1 MGAFLRKFLAIV
13 LVIVLGI
20 LAAFGFLIFQSD
32 STESTLPKPIESASV
47 PQGDGLDGYYAQQ
60 LEWSECSDGF
70 ECSSFSAPIDY
81 ANPADGAMQISV
93 IRKLATG
100 TAQGSLV
107 LNPGGPGGSGIEYTT
122 YAEYVVSDTLRENF
136 DIVGFD
142 PRGVGFSTPV
152 ECLDDEQTEEYIA
165 LDGSPDDQTEIDQ
178 AQAMSEL
185 FAQSCATNS
194 PDTYKFLD
202 TISAARDVDILR
214 ALLGDEKLNWLGKSY
229 GTFLGAT
236 YADLFPERVGR
247 MLLDGAIDPMLTN
260 EKLSYGQALGFELA
274 LTRFVDDCVTKSDCP
289 LSASGAA
296 GVSEVGDLLIK
307 LDANPITL
315 DDGRLFTQAMG
326 TLGVVGSLYD
336 KQYGWPELRTNLG
349 LAFDGDF
356 SGLASSVDFYTGR
369 QSDGSYKDNS
379 NDAIAAVNCLDRPD
393 RATTEE
399 TAALASVWKK
409 VATNFGEYLAWSNI
423 SCSYWQA
430 EATGVPKEITA
441 PGTPTILV
449 VGTVNDPATPYAWS
463 QALAAQLSKGV
474 LLTLDGD
481 GHTAYYQGS
490 KCIDEIVDNFYLTG
504 EAEDGI
510 TCTDGP

>member
-1 MGAFLRKFLAIV
+1 LGAFLRKFLAIV

-20 LAAFGFLIFQSD
+20 LAAFGYLIFQSD
-32 STESTLPKPIESASV
+32 STESTLSKPIESASV

-70 ECSSFSAPIDY
+70 ECSSFSVPIDY

-247 MLLDGAIDPMLTN
+247 MLLDGAIDPTLTN
-260 EKLSYGQALGFELA
+260 EKLSFGQALGFELA

-296 GVSEVGDLLIK
+296 GVSEVGDLLIE

-349 LAFDGDF
+349 LAFDDDF

-399 TAALASVWKK
+399 TAALASEWKK
-409 VATNFGEYLAWSNI
+409 VAPNFGEYLAWSNI
-423 SCSYWQA
+423 SYWQA

-504 EAEDGI
+504 EVEDGI

>member
-20 LAAFGFLIFQSD
+20 LAAFGYLIFQSD
-32 STESTLPKPIESASV
+32 PTESTLPKPIESASV
-47 PQGDGLDGYYAQQ
+47 PQGDGLDGYYAQE

-100 TAQGSLV
+100 TALGSLV

-214 ALLGDEKLNWLGKSY
+214 ELLGDEKLNWLGKSY

-247 MLLDGAIDPMLTN
+247 MLLDGAIDPTLTN

-296 GVSEVGDLLIK
+296 GVSEVGDLLIE

-399 TAALASVWKK
+399 TAALASEWKK
-409 VATNFGEYLAWSNI
+409 VAPNFGEYLAWSNI

>member
-100 TAQGSLV
+100 TALGSLV

-185 FAQSCATNS
+185 FAQSCAINS

-247 MLLDGAIDPMLTN
+247 MLLDGAIDPTLTN

-296 GVSEVGDLLIK
+296 GASEVGDLLIE

-393 RATTEE
+393 RATTEQ
-399 TAALASVWKK
+399 TVALASEWKK
-409 VATNFGEYLAWSNI
+409 VAPNFGEYLAWSNI

>member
-1 MGAFLRKFLAIV
+1 M
-13 LVIVLGI
+13 IVLGI

-70 ECSSFSAPIDY
+70 ECSSFSVPIDY

-247 MLLDGAIDPMLTN
+247 MLLDGAIDPTLTN
-260 EKLSYGQALGFELA
+260 EKLSFGQALGFELA

-296 GVSEVGDLLIK
+296 GVSEVGDLLIE
-307 LDANPITL
+307 LDANPISL

-349 LAFDGDF
+349 LAFDDDF

-399 TAALASVWKK
+399 TAALASEWKK
-409 VATNFGEYLAWSNI
+409 VAPNFGEYLAWSNI

-463 QALAAQLSKGV
+463 QALATQLSKGV

>member
-100 TAQGSLV
+100 TALGSLV

-247 MLLDGAIDPMLTN
+247 MLLDGAIDPTLTN

-296 GVSEVGDLLIK
+296 GVSEVGDLLIE

-399 TAALASVWKK
+399 TAALASEWKK
-409 VATNFGEYLAWSNI
+409 VAPNFGEYLAWSNI

-463 QALAAQLSKGV
+463 QALATQLSKGV

-504 EAEDGI
+504 EVEDGI

>member
-1 MGAFLRKFLAIV
+1 MRKFLAIV

-70 ECSSFSAPIDY
+70 ECSSFSVPIDY
-81 ANPADGAMQISV
+81 TNPADGAMQISV

-185 FAQSCATNS
+185 FGQSCATNS

-247 MLLDGAIDPMLTN
+247 MLLDGAIDPTLTN
-260 EKLSYGQALGFELA
+260 EKLSFGQALGFELA

-296 GVSEVGDLLIK
+296 GVSEVGDLLIE

-326 TLGVVGSLYD
+326 TLGVVGPLYD

-349 LAFDGDF
+349 LAFDDDF

-399 TAALASVWKK
+399 TAALASEWKK
-409 VATNFGEYLAWSNI
+409 VAPNFGEYLAWSNI

-463 QALAAQLSKGV
+463 QALATQLSKGV

>member
-1 MGAFLRKFLAIV
+1 MIV
-13 LVIVLGI
+13 FGI
-20 LAAFGFLIFQSD
+20 LATFGYLALQSD
-32 STESTLPKPIESASV
+32 STDSTLPKPSQSASV

-60 LEWSECSDGF
+60 LDWSECSDGF
-70 ECSSFSAPIDY
+70 ECSSYSVPIDY
-81 ANPADGAMQISV
+81 ANPTNGAMQISV

-100 TAQGSLV
+100 TALGSLV

-122 YAEYVVSDTLRENF
+122 YAEYVVSNTLRENF

-165 LDGSPDDQTEIDQ
+165 LDGSPDNQTEIDQ

-194 PDTYKFLD
+194 PDTFKFLD
-202 TISAARDVDILR
+202 TISATRDIDILR

-236 YADLFPERVGR
+236 YADLFPDRVGR
-247 MLLDGAIDPMLTN
+247 MLLDGAIDPTLTN
-260 EKLSYGQALGFELA
+260 EQLSYGQALGFELA

-296 GVSEVGDLLIK
+296 GVSEVSDLLVD

-349 LAFDGDF
+349 LAFDADF
-356 SGLASSVDFYTGR
+356 SGLAASVDFYTGR
-369 QSDGSYKDNS
+369 ESDGSFKDNS

-399 TAALASVWKK
+399 TVALASEWKK
-409 VATNFGEYLAWSNI
+409 VAPNFGEYLAWSNI
-423 SCSYWQA
+423 SCSYWLA

-463 QALAAQLSKGV
+463 QALAGQLSKGV

-504 EAEDGI
+504 EADADI
-510 TCTDGP
+510 VCTDGP

>member
-1 MGAFLRKFLAIV
+1 MRKFTAVVLAVFVGI
-13 LVIVLGI
+13 IATLGYQMS
-20 LAAFGFLIFQSD
+20 QSD
-32 STESTLPKPIESASV
+32 SNDSGSPKPSASV
-47 PQGDGLDGYYAQQ
+47 PQGAGLDGYYAQI
-60 LEWSECSDGF
+60 LEWSDCNEGF
-70 ECSSFSAPIDY
+70 ECSTFSVPIDY
-81 ANPADGAMQISV
+81 ANPADGAMQISA

-100 TAQGSLV
+100 SALGSLI

-122 YAEYVVSDTLRENF
+122 YAEYVVSETLRENF

-142 PRGVGFSTPV
+142 PRGVGQSTPV
-152 ECLDDEQTEEYIA
+152 ECLNDEQTEEYIA
-165 LDGSPDDQTEIDQ
+165 LDGSPDNQIEIDQ
-178 AQAMSEL
+178 VQAMSEL

-202 TISAARDVDILR
+202 TISATRDIDILR

-236 YADLFPERVGR
+236 YADLFPDRVGR
-247 MLLDGAIDPMLTN
+247 MLLDGAIDPTLTN
-260 EKLSYGQALGFELA
+260 EQLSYGQALGFELA
-274 LTRFVDDCVTKSDCP
+274 LTRFVDDCATKSDCP
-289 LSASGAA
+289 LSASGPA
-296 GVSEVGDLLIK
+296 GVSQVSDLLIE
-307 LDANPITL
+307 LDANPVTL

-336 KQYGWPELRTNLG
+336 KQYGWPDLRTNLG
-349 LAFDGDF
+349 LAFADDF

-369 QSDGSYKDNS
+369 QSDGSFKDNS

-393 RATTEE
+393 RATKDQTV
-399 TAALASVWKK
+399 ALASEWKK
-409 VATNFGEYLAWSNI
+409 AAPNFGEYLAWSNI

-430 EATGVPKEITA
+430 EATGIPKKIA
-441 PGTPTILV
+441 ALGTPTILV

-490 KCIDEIVDNFYLTG
+490 NCIDEVVDNFYLTG
-504 EAEDGI
+504 EAQADI
-510 TCTDGP
+510 ICTDGP

>member
-1 MGAFLRKFLAIV
+1 MRKFLALLLAIFVGIV
-13 LVIVLGI
+13 ATLGYRI
-20 LAAFGFLIFQSD
+20 ISVD
-32 STESTLPKPIESASV
+32 STASSSPKPSQSASV
-47 PQGDGLDGYYAQQ
+47 PQGNGLDGYYNQQ
-60 LEWSECSDGF
+60 LEWSDCNDGF
-70 ECSSFSAPIDY
+70 ECASFNVPIDY
-81 ANPADGAMQISV
+81 ANPADGAMQISA

-100 TAQGSLV
+100 SAQGSLI

-142 PRGVGFSTPV
+142 PRGVGESTPV
-152 ECLDDEQTEEYIA
+152 ECLNDAQTEEYIA
-165 LDGSPDDQTEIDQ
+165 LDGSPDNQTEIDQ
-178 AQAMSEL
+178 AQEMAKL
-185 FAQSCATNS
+185 FGQTCATNS
-194 PDTYKFLD
+194 PDTFKFLD
-202 TISAARDVDILR
+202 TVSATRDIDILR

-236 YADLFPERVGR
+236 YADIFPERVGR
-247 MLLDGAIDPMLTN
+247 MLLDGAIDPTLSN
-260 EKLSYGQALGFELA
+260 EQLSYGQALGFELA
-274 LTRFVDDCVTKSDCP
+274 LNRFVDDCVTKSDCP
-289 LSASGAA
+289 LSAGGAA
-296 GVSEVGDLLIK
+296 GISEISDLLVD
-307 LDANPITL
+307 LDANPVTL

-336 KQYGWPELRTNLG
+336 KVYGWPELRINLD
-349 LAFDGDF
+349 LAFDGDY

-369 QSDGSYKDNS
+369 QSDGSFKDNS

-399 TAALASVWKK
+399 TVALASEWKK
-409 VATNFGEYLAWSNI
+409 AAPNFGEYLAWSNI
-423 SCSYWQA
+423 SCSYWLA
-430 EATGVPKEITA
+430 DATGVPKEITA
-441 PGTPTILV
+441 LGTPTILV

-490 KCIDEIVDNFYLTG
+490 ECIDEVVDNFYLTG
-504 EAEDGI
+504 EAEADI
-510 TCTDGP
+510 ICTDGP

>member
-100 TAQGSLV
+100 TALGSLV

-185 FAQSCATNS
+185 FAQSCAINS

-349 LAFDGDF
+349 LAIDGDF

-399 TAALASVWKK
+399 TAALASEWKK
-409 VATNFGEYLAWSNI
+409 VAPNFGEYLAWSNI

>member
-1 MGAFLRKFLAIV
+1 MRKFLAIA

-20 LAAFGFLIFQSD
+20 LAAFGYLIFQSD

-70 ECSSFSAPIDY
+70 ECSSFSVPIDY

-100 TAQGSLV
+100 TALGSLV

-185 FAQSCATNS
+185 FGQSCATNS

-247 MLLDGAIDPMLTN
+247 MLLDGAIDPTLTN
-260 EKLSYGQALGFELA
+260 EKLSFGQALGFELA

-289 LSASGAA
+289 LSASGAV
-296 GVSEVGDLLIK
+296 GVSEVGDLLIE

-349 LAFDGDF
+349 LAFDDDF

-399 TAALASVWKK
+399 TAALASEWKK
-409 VATNFGEYLAWSNI
+409 VAPNFGEYLAWSNI

-463 QALAAQLSKGV
+463 QALASQLSKGV

-504 EAEDGI
+504 EVEDGI

>member
-1 MGAFLRKFLAIV
+1 M
-13 LVIVLGI
+13 IVLGI
-20 LAAFGFLIFQSD
+20 LAAFGYLIFQSD
-32 STESTLPKPIESASV
+32 PTESTLPKPIESASV
-47 PQGDGLDGYYAQQ
+47 PQGDGLDGYYAQE

-70 ECSSFSAPIDY
+70 ECSSFSVPIDY

-100 TAQGSLV
+100 TALGSLV

-194 PDTYKFLD
+194 PETYKFLD

-247 MLLDGAIDPMLTN
+247 MLLDGAIDPTLTN

-296 GVSEVGDLLIK
+296 GVSEVGDLLIE

-399 TAALASVWKK
+399 TAALASEWKK
-409 VATNFGEYLAWSNI
+409 VAPNFGEYLAWSNI

>member
-20 LAAFGFLIFQSD
+20 LAAFGYLIFQSD
-32 STESTLPKPIESASV
+32 PTESTLPKPIESASV
-47 PQGDGLDGYYAQQ
+47 PQGDGLDGYYAQE

-100 TAQGSLV
+100 TALGSLV

-247 MLLDGAIDPMLTN
+247 MLLDGAIDPTLTN

-296 GVSEVGDLLIK
+296 GASEVGDLLIE

-399 TAALASVWKK
+399 TAALASEWKK
-409 VATNFGEYLAWSNI
+409 VAPNFGEYLAWSNI

>member
-1 MGAFLRKFLAIV
+1 MRKFLAIV

-32 STESTLPKPIESASV
+32 STESTLPKPIDSASV

-100 TAQGSLV
+100 TALGSLV

-194 PDTYKFLD
+194 PETYKFLD

-247 MLLDGAIDPMLTN
+247 MLLDGAIDPTLTN

-296 GVSEVGDLLIK
+296 GVSEVGDLLIE

-399 TAALASVWKK
+399 TAALASEWKK
-409 VATNFGEYLAWSNI
+409 VAPNFGEYLAWSNI

>member
-20 LAAFGFLIFQSD
+20 LAAFGYLIFKSD
-32 STESTLPKPIESASV
+32 PTDSTLPKPIESASV

-93 IRKLATG
+93 IRKLASG

-194 PDTYKFLD
+194 PETYKFLD

-214 ALLGDEKLNWLGKSY
+214 ELLGDEKLNWLGKSY

-247 MLLDGAIDPMLTN
+247 MLLDGAIDPTLTN

-296 GVSEVGDLLIK
+296 GVSEVGDLLIE

-399 TAALASVWKK
+399 TAALASEWKK
-409 VATNFGEYLAWSNI
+409 VAPNFGEYLAWSNI

-504 EAEDGI
+504 EAEDGM

>member
-1 MGAFLRKFLAIV
+1 LGAFLRKFLAIV
-13 LVIVLGI
+13 LATLVAIVATLGY
-20 LAAFGFLIFQSD
+20 LVVQLDPADGTYAEPS
-32 STESTLPKPIESASV
+32 ESASI

-60 LEWSECSDGF
+60 LEWSECNKDF
-70 ECSSFSAPIDY
+70 ECSYFSVPIDY
-81 ANPADGAMQISV
+81 TNPADGAMRISV

-100 TAQGSLV
+100 SAQGSLV

-122 YAEYVVSDTLRENF
+122 YVEYVVSASLRENF

-142 PRGVGFSTPV
+142 PRGVGQSTPV
-152 ECLDDEQTEEYIA
+152 ECLNDEQTEEYIA
-165 LDGSPDDQTEIDQ
+165 LDGSPDDQIEIDQ
-178 AQAMSEL
+178 AQEMAEL
-185 FAQSCATNS
+185 FGQTCATNS

-202 TISAARDVDILR
+202 TVSATRDIDILR

-236 YADLFPERVGR
+236 YADLFPDRVGR
-247 MLLDGAIDPMLTN
+247 MLLDGAIDPTLTN
-260 EKLSYGQALGFELA
+260 KQLSYGQALGFELA
-274 LTRFVDDCVTKSDCP
+274 LNRFVDDCSTESDCP

-296 GVSEVGDLLIK
+296 GVSEVGDLLIE
-307 LDANPITL
+307 LDANPVTL

-369 QSDGSYKDNS
+369 QLDGSYKDNS

-393 RATTEE
+393 RATTEQ
-399 TAALASVWKK
+399 TVALASEWKL
-409 VATNFGEYLAWSNI
+409 VAPNFGEYLAWSNI

-441 PGTPTILV
+441 LGTPTILV
-449 VGTVNDPATPYAWS
+449 VGTVYDPATPYAWS
-463 QALAAQLSKGV
+463 QALASQLSKGV

-490 KCIDEIVDNFYLTG
+490 RCIDEIVDNFYLTG
-504 EAEDGI
+504 EAPAGI

>member
-1 MGAFLRKFLAIV
+1 MRKFLAIV

-20 LAAFGFLIFQSD
+20 LAAFGYLIFQSD

-47 PQGDGLDGYYAQQ
+47 PQGDGLDGYYAQE

-70 ECSSFSAPIDY
+70 ECSSFSVPIDY

-100 TAQGSLV
+100 TALGSLV

-194 PDTYKFLD
+194 PETYKFLD

-247 MLLDGAIDPMLTN
+247 MLLDGAIDPTLTN

-296 GVSEVGDLLIK
+296 GVSEVGDLLIE

-399 TAALASVWKK
+399 TAALASEWKK
-409 VATNFGEYLAWSNI
+409 VAPNFGEYLAWSNI

>member
-13 LVIVLGI
+13 LVIVFGI
-20 LAAFGFLIFQSD
+20 LATFGYLALQSD
-32 STESTLPKPIESASV
+32 STDSALPKPSQSASV

-60 LEWSECSDGF
+60 LDWSECSDGF
-70 ECSSFSAPIDY
+70 ECSSYSVPIDY
-81 ANPADGAMQISV
+81 ANPTDGAMQISV

-100 TAQGSLV
+100 TALGSLV

-122 YAEYVVSDTLRENF
+122 YAEYVVSNTLRENF

-165 LDGSPDDQTEIDQ
+165 LDGSPDNQTEIDQ

-194 PDTYKFLD
+194 PDTFKFLD
-202 TISAARDVDILR
+202 TISATRDIDILR

-236 YADLFPERVGR
+236 YADLFPDRVGR
-247 MLLDGAIDPMLTN
+247 MLLDGAIDPTLTN
-260 EKLSYGQALGFELA
+260 EQLSYGQALGFELA

-296 GVSEVGDLLIK
+296 GVSEVSDLLVD

-349 LAFDGDF
+349 LAFDADF
-356 SGLASSVDFYTGR
+356 SGLAASVDFYTGR
-369 QSDGSYKDNS
+369 ESDGSFKDNS

-399 TAALASVWKK
+399 TVALASEWKK
-409 VATNFGEYLAWSNI
+409 VAPNFGEYLAWSNI
-423 SCSYWQA
+423 SCSYWKA

-463 QALAAQLSKGV
+463 QALAGQLSKGI

-504 EAEDGI
+504 EADADI
-510 TCTDGP
+510 VCTDGP

>member
-13 LVIVLGI
+13 LAIVISVVGI
-20 LAAFGFLIFQSD
+20 LGYRALRANSSD
-32 STESTLPKPIESASV
+32 ASSPKPSESASV
-47 PQGDGLDGYYAQQ
+47 PQGNGLEGYYAQQ
-60 LEWSECSDGF
+60 LKWSGCKDGF
-70 ECSSFSAPIDY
+70 ECATFSVPIDY
-81 ANPADGAMQISV
+81 ANPADGALQISA

-100 TAQGSLV
+100 SALGSLV

-142 PRGVGFSTPV
+142 PRGVGESTPV
-152 ECLDDEQTEEYIA
+152 ECLNDQQTEEYIA
-165 LDGSPDDQTEIDQ
+165 LDGSPDNQTEIDQ

-202 TISAARDVDILR
+202 TISATRDIDILR

-236 YADLFPERVGR
+236 YADLFPDRVGR
-247 MLLDGAIDPMLTN
+247 MLLDGAIDPTLTN
-260 EKLSYGQALGFELA
+260 EQLSYGQALGFELA
-274 LTRFVDDCVTKSDCP
+274 LKRFVDDCATKSDCP
-289 LSASGAA
+289 LDASGAA
-296 GVSEVGDLLIK
+296 GVSEISDLLNA
-307 LDANPITL
+307 LDASPVTL

-349 LAFDGDF
+349 LAFDDDF
-356 SGLASSVDFYTGR
+356 SGLAESVDFYTGR
-369 QSDGSYKDNS
+369 QSDGSFKDNS

-393 RATTEE
+393 RATTEQ
-399 TAALASVWKK
+399 TVAIASEWKK
-409 VATNFGEYLAWSNI
+409 TAPNFGEYLAWSNI
-423 SCSYWQA
+423 GCSYWKA
-430 EATGVPKEITA
+430 AATGVPKKITA
-441 PGTPTILV
+441 PGTPNILV

-463 QALAAQLSKGV
+463 QGLAAQLSKGV

-490 KCIDEIVDNFYLTG
+490 KCIDKVVDNFYLTG
-504 EAEDGI
+504 EAETGI
-510 TCTDGP
+510 VCTDGP

>member
-1 MGAFLRKFLAIV
+1 LGAFLRKFLAIV

-20 LAAFGFLIFQSD
+20 LAAFGYLIFQSD
-32 STESTLPKPIESASV
+32 STESSLPKPIESASV

-70 ECSSFSAPIDY
+70 ECSSFSVPIDY

-185 FAQSCATNS
+185 FGQSCATNS

-247 MLLDGAIDPMLTN
+247 MLLDGAIDPTLTN
-260 EKLSYGQALGFELA
+260 EKLSFGQALGFELA

-296 GVSEVGDLLIK
+296 GVSEVGDLLIE

-315 DDGRLFTQAMG
+315 ADGRLFTQAMG

-349 LAFDGDF
+349 LAFDDDF

-399 TAALASVWKK
+399 TAALASEWKK
-409 VATNFGEYLAWSNI
+409 VAPNFGEYLAWSNI

-463 QALAAQLSKGV
+463 QALATQLSKGV

>member
-1 MGAFLRKFLAIV
+1 LGAFLRKFLAIV
-13 LVIVLGI
+13 LVIVFGI
-20 LAAFGFLIFQSD
+20 LATSGYLALQSD
-32 STESTLPKPIESASV
+32 STDSTLPKPSQSASV

-60 LEWSECSDGF
+60 LDWSECSDGF
-70 ECSSFSAPIDY
+70 ECSSYSVPIDY
-81 ANPADGAMQISV
+81 ANPTDGAMQISV

-100 TAQGSLV
+100 TALGSLV

-122 YAEYVVSDTLRENF
+122 YAEYVVSNTLRENF

-165 LDGSPDDQTEIDQ
+165 LDGSPDNQTEIDQ

-194 PDTYKFLD
+194 PDTFKFLD
-202 TISAARDVDILR
+202 TISATRDIDILR

-236 YADLFPERVGR
+236 YADLFPDRVGR
-247 MLLDGAIDPMLTN
+247 MLLDGAIDPTLTN
-260 EKLSYGQALGFELA
+260 EQLSYGQALGFELA

-296 GVSEVGDLLIK
+296 GVSEVSDLLVD

-349 LAFDGDF
+349 LAFDDDF
-356 SGLASSVDFYTGR
+356 SGLAASVDFYTGR
-369 QSDGSYKDNS
+369 ESDGSFKDNS

-393 RATTEE
+393 RATTEQ
-399 TAALASVWKK
+399 TVALASEWKK
-409 VATNFGEYLAWSNI
+409 VAPNFGEYLAWSNI
-423 SCSYWQA
+423 SCSYWKA

-441 PGTPTILV
+441 PGAPTLLG
-449 VGTVNDPATPYAWS
+449 VGTVNDPATPYVWS
-463 QALAAQLSKGV
+463 QVLAGQLSKGV

-504 EAEDGI
+504 EADADI
-510 TCTDGP
+510 VCTDGP